1 MKVPCRK
8 FTVENQVVIRRSLLA
23 TGKGLTVRSGLEDG
37 FLLPAKPAF
46 PPSMAVKSDAKLR
59 TGEGL
64 NLKISEEPVQLNF

>member
-1 MKVPCRK
+1 
-8 FTVENQVVIRRSLLA
+8 
-23 TGKGLTVRSGLEDG
+23 VRSGLEDG

-64 NLKISEEPVQLNF
+64 NLKISEEPVQLNFSCPTGFRNVGAKAVTSIGVSRS